1 MITLIC
7 GKRRTGKTSL
17 AAARELNEDLRF
29 FNVRYE
35 NAVSYIKMKNKYEN
49 LDLTLPPQRH
59 VVSANFEIS
68 RRYPNMCSY
77 QISGYEFGVPHKKAP
92 ELKKLIPYGVYIFDE
107 AQRYFD
113 SKGDNKLPPWVTQ
126 CFELSGHIHIDI
138 TLISQR
144 YIRINKDIRDIVDEF
159 IYIEESLHTFN
170 VDGRKTKADTI
181 LPFGRLV
188 KTEWFGRKFRSE
200 AEIENYLTG
209 KDPKAGEKYYYSFD
223 GDIMSHYDRFNYA
236 TDFEDDYKDFGY
248 DDAMVDERPASW
260 DNYKK
265 GLKEKENNENKN

>member
-17 AAARELNEDLRF
+17 ATARELNENLRF
-29 FNVRYE
+29 FNERYE
-35 NAVSYIKMKNKYEN
+35 NAVSYIKMKNKYEG
-49 LDLTLPPQRH
+49 LKLTLPPQRH
-59 VVSANFEIS
+59 VVSANFEIH
-68 RRYPNMCSY
+68 RRYPNMTSY

-92 ELKKLIPYGVYIFDE
+92 ELKKLIPYGSYVFDE

-138 TLISQR
+138 TLIAQR

-159 IYIEESLHTFN
+159 IYIEKSLHTIK
-170 VDGRKTKADTI
+170 VDGKNFKSDII
-181 LPFGRLV
+181 LPYGLLV
-188 KTEWFGRKFRSE
+188 KTEWFGRKFKSE

-209 KDPKAGEKYYYSFD
+209 KDPKAGEEYYYCFL
-223 GDIMSHYDRFNYA
+223 GDITSHYDRFNYA
-236 TDFEDDYKDFGY
+236 TDFEDDYKNFDYEGE
-248 DDAMVDERPASW
+248 MHDERPCSW

-265 GLKEKENNENKN
+265 ELKKNEKKD